1 MMDPLHKRYLL
12 FLFGCIGTRSLFALA
27 AKMISLEY
35 LPVLGY
41 IAILP
46 VIGFIYIYTTGSRKT
61 GFEIGGE
68 IIWWNSLRPVHAF
81 MYSLFAYNAIYRN
94 RNAWHYLAAD
104 VVIGLGAFL
113 GHHLFSHQPVH
124 QIHRK

>member
-1 MMDPLHKRYLL
+1 MDPLHKRYLL
-12 FLFGCIGTRSLFALA
+12 FLFGCIGTRSLFALT

-41 IAILP
+41 IAIVP
-46 VIGFIYIYTTGSRKT
+46 IIGFLYIFATGSRKT

-68 IIWWNSLRPVHAF
+68 KIWWNWLRPLHAF
-81 MYSLFAYNAIYRN
+81 IYSLFAYNAISGN

-104 VVIGLGAFL
+104 VVIGLVAFL
-113 GHHLFSHQPVH
+113 VHHGMAGQFSS
-124 QIHRK
+124 IFA